1 MGRPRTLVIVL
12 AGGAGGRLELLTRSR
27 AKPAVP
33 FAGTHRLID
42 FPLSNCLHAGLTD
55 VWVIEQVNPV
65 SLTDHLTNGRPWDL
79 DRTHGGLLVLG
90 PRLGEGP
97 EGWHKGTADSLWRYA
112 GLIRDWQP
120 AAVVVMSSDAVYRL
134 DYAEV
139 VDAHLG
145 SGGLVTMVTTPVPP
159 GEDASRFGV
168 VTVNRRQRIVGYAY
182 KPEQPQ
188 SDLVT
193 TEVFVFD
200 PRALTERLEALSH
213 GADPEEGLGDIGDAL
228 LPQLADERAALDWRF
243 DGYWRDVGTVDAYWR
258 AHQDLLG
265 TDPPLVLDDARW
277 PIYTRATWRAAARID
292 RAATVADS
300 LVAPGARV
308 FGEVT
313 GSVIGPGA
321 VVEEG
326 AVVRDSV
333 LLEGCRVAS
342 GATVVRT
349 IADAG
354 ARIGTGAT
362 VGGDRTDGSGRP
374 AITLVGSGE
383 DVPKG
388 AALTAGSR
396 FPADDD

>member
-1 MGRPRTLVIVL
+1 
-12 AGGAGGRLELLTRSR
+12 
-27 AKPAVP
+27 
-33 FAGTHRLID
+33 
-42 FPLSNCLHAGLTD
+42 
-55 VWVIEQVNPV
+55 
-65 SLTDHLTNGRPWDL
+65 
-79 DRTHGGLLVLG
+79 
-90 PRLGEGP
+90 
-97 EGWHKGTADSLWRYA
+97 
-112 GLIRDWQP
+112 
-120 AAVVVMSSDAVYRL
+120 
-134 DYAEV
+134 
-139 VDAHLG
+139 
-145 SGGLVTMVTTPVPP
+145 
-159 GEDASRFGV
+159 
-168 VTVNRRQRIVGYAY
+168 
-182 KPEQPQ
+182 
-188 SDLVT
+188 
-193 TEVFVFD
+193 
-200 PRALTERLEALSH
+200 
-213 GADPEEGLGDIGDAL
+213 
-228 LPQLADERAALDWRF
+228 
-243 DGYWRDVGTVDAYWR
+243 
-258 AHQDLLG
+258 
-265 TDPPLVLDDARW
+265 
-277 PIYTRATWRAAARID
+277 
-292 RAATVADS
+292 
-300 LVAPGARV
+300 V